1 MAAGLRCGAF
11 TLDLS
16 RPRVMGIVNVTADS
30 FSDGGRFLDPGRA
43 IAHGLA
49 LAADGADLVDVGGE
63 STRPGAA
70 PVPEE
75 EEAARVIP
83 VVRALAREGVA
94 VSVDTMKPGVMRQA
108 IDAGCAMVND
118 VTGFRAPGAVE
129 AVAGAGVGLCVMHM
143 KGTPETMQAEAR
155 YGDVVAEVRDFL
167 VARARALEAA
177 GVARERIALD
187 PGFGFAKD
195 FAHNVALF
203 AGLPAIAA
211 AGYALLVGVS
221 RKRMLGEITGR
232 PVGERAAASVAAA
245 LLAVQNGARIVRV
258 HDVRETVDALKVLA
272 ALVPSPPAPLPQ
284 AGEGRDRRRMRA
296 EPTRPRWPAM

>member
-1 MAAGLRCGAF
+1 MSVLRCGAF
-11 TLDLS
+11 TLDLT

-167 VARARALEAA
+167 VGRARALEAA
-177 GVARERIALD
+177 GVARDRIALD

-195 FAHNVALF
+195 LAHNVALF
-203 AGLPAIAA
+203 AGLSSIAA

-258 HDVRETVDALKVLA
+258 HDVKETVDALKILA

-284 AGEGRDRRRMRA
+284 AGEGR
-296 EPTRPRWPAM
+296 TT